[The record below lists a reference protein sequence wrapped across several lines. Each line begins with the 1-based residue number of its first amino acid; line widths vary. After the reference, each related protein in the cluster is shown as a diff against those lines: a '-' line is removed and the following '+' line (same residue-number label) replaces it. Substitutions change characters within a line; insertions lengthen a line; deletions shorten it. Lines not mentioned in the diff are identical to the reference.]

1 MAPDHLSPR
10 NRKAALADHL
20 RAGILTLEYHPGSDL
35 DEVALCDRFGLSRTP
50 VREVFRDLD
59 GAGYVELRENKGARV
74 AALSHT
80 TLRDFFLVA
89 PMIYGAI
96 LRMAARNASATQITA
111 LKQAQN
117 AFTAALR
124 QGTAAERALTNNRFH
139 EITGQMA
146 ANVYLFPSFHRLLI
160 DHARIGMT
168 FYQPKNRHMADN
180 LAEASAQHDAI
191 IAAIEAGDE
200 DAAGNLAEAHWA
212 LSRNEIERFVLPAP
226 LDLGLGDD
234 IATGGPA

>member
-1 MAPDHLSPR
+1 MAADHLSPR

-35 DEVALCDRFGLSRTP
+35 DEVAICERFGLSRTP

-59 GAGYVELRENKGARV
+59 GAGFVELRENKGARV

-89 PMIYGAI
+89 PMIYSAI
-96 LRMAARNASATQITA
+96 LRMAAGNATAAQIKD
-111 LKQAQN
+111 LKAAQN

-124 QGTAAERALTNNRFH
+124 QGSAAERALTNSRFH
-139 EITGQMA
+139 EITGEMSGS
-146 ANVYLFPSFHRLLI
+146 VYLIPSFQRLLI

-168 FYQPKNRHMADN
+168 FYQPKNQQMADN
-180 LAEASAQHDAI
+180 LAKASEHHDQI

-200 DAAGNLAEAHWA
+200 DAAAALAEAHWA
-212 LSRNEIERFVLPAP
+212 LSRDEIGRFVLPAP

-234 IATGGPA
+234 IAGGGAS

>member
-1 MAPDHLSPR
+1 MAADHLSPR

-20 RAGILTLEYHPGSDL
+20 RASILTLDYHPGSDL
-35 DEVALCDRFGLSRTP
+35 DEVAICERFGLSRTP

-89 PMIYGAI
+89 PMIYSAI
-96 LRMAARNASATQITA
+96 LRLAACNATAAQITQ
-111 LKQAQN
+111 LKAAQN

-124 QGTAAERALTNNRFH
+124 QGSAAERALTNSRFH
-139 EITGQMA
+139 EITGEMA
-146 ANVYLFPSFHRLLI
+146 GNVYLIPSFQRLLI

-168 FYQPKNRHMADN
+168 FYQPKNQQMADN
-180 LAEASAQHDAI
+180 LAKASEHHEAI

-200 DAAGNLAEAHWA
+200 DAAAALAEAHWA
-212 LSRNEIERFVLPAP
+212 LSRDEIGRFVLPTP

-234 IATGGPA
+234 LAGGGAS

>member
-1 MAPDHLSPR
+1 MEHDQLSPKS
-10 NRKAALADHL
+10 RKAALTEHL

-50 VREVFRDLD
+50 VREVFRDLE
-59 GAGYVELRENKGARV
+59 GMGYLELRENKGARV

-89 PMIYGAI
+89 PMIYSAV
-96 LRMAARNASATQITA
+96 LRMAARNANATQISA
-111 LKQAQN
+111 LKQAQA

-124 QGTAAERALTNNRFH
+124 QGSAAERALSNNAFH

-146 ANVYLFPSFHRLLI
+146 GNVYLFPSFHRLLI

-168 FYQPKNRHMADN
+168 FYQPRNRRMADN
-180 LAEASAQHDAI
+180 LAEAAAQHDAI

-200 DAAGNLAEAHWA
+200 DAAAALAEAHWA
-212 LSRNEIERFVLPAP
+212 LSRNEIERFVLPVP

-234 IATGGPA
+234 RVGGGAL